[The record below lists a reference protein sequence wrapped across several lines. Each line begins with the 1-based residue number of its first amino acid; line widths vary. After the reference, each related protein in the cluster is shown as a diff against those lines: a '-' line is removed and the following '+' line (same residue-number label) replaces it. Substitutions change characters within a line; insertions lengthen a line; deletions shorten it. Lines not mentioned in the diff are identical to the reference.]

1 MTPAVVIRRGVPDD
15 WRASKELRLRA
26 LADSPAAFSSTL
38 EREVEFDDGVWR
50 TRLERATTFFGVDG
64 AGGGEFVG
72 TVTGIA
78 DPHEPHSREVVAMW
92 VAPEWRGRG
101 VGGALLDAVVEWAR
115 AEGAASIALW
125 VADGND
131 AARRLYERCGFVGTG
146 QRDVIREGLGE
157 TRFRRALQ

>member
-1 MTPAVVIRRGVPDD
+1 MSGASVIRRGVPED
-15 WRASKELRLRA
+15 WAASKALRLRA

-38 EREVEFDDGVWR
+38 EHELAYDDDVWA
-50 TRLERATTFFGVDG
+50 TRLERAATFFAVDSG
-64 AGGGEFVG
+64 DDFVG

-78 DPHEPHSREVVAMW
+78 DRHEPVGREVVAMW

-131 AARRLYERCGFVGTG
+131 PARRLYERCGFVDTG

-157 TRFRRALQ
+157 ARLRLGLQ

>member
-1 MTPAVVIRRGVPDD
+1 MSGASVIRRGVPED
-15 WRASKELRLRA
+15 WAASKALRLRA

-38 EREVEFDDGVWR
+38 DRELEFDDDVWR
-50 TRLERATTFFGVDG
+50 TRLERAATFFAVDP
-64 AGGGEFVG
+64 ADDFVG

-78 DPHEPHSREVVAMW
+78 DPHEPGGRDVVAMW

-131 AARRLYERCGFVGTG
+131 AARRLYERGGFVDTG

-157 TRFRRALQ
+157 ARLRLGLQ